1 MYNKQGLNLTFKGVD
16 WNTEQVTFTDETTGD
31 EITTTM
37 ESKNGS
43 FIIHY
48 RGRTINLDD
57 VEGYNG

>member
-1 MYNKQGLNLTFKGVD
+1 MYELTFKGVD
-16 WNTEQVTFTDETTGD
+16 WNTEQVTLIDNVTGD

-37 ESKNGS
+37 ESKDGS

-57 VEGYNG
+57 VEMVL

>member
-1 MYNKQGLNLTFKGVD
+1 MYDKQGLNLSFSYVD
-16 WNTEQVTFTDETTGD
+16 WSREQVTFTDEDTGD

-37 ESKNGS
+37 EAKDGS

-57 VEGYNG
+57 VEMML

>member
-1 MYNKQGLNLTFKGVD
+1 MYNKQGLNLIFKGVD
-16 WNTEQVTFTDETTGD
+16 WNTEQVTFIDSVTGD

-37 ESKNGS
+37 ESKDGS

-57 VEGYNG
+57 VEMVL

>member
-1 MYNKQGLNLTFKGVD
+1 MYELTFKGVD
-16 WNTEQVTFTDETTGD
+16 WNTEQVTFIDNVTGD

-37 ESKNGS
+37 ESKDGS

-57 VEGYNG
+57 VEGYDG

>member
-1 MYNKQGLNLTFKGVD
+1 MYQYLNLSFTSVD
-16 WNTEQVTFTDETTGD
+16 WNTEQVTFIDNTTGD

-37 ESKNGS
+37 ESKDGS

-57 VEGYNG
+57 VEGYDG

>member
-1 MYNKQGLNLTFKGVD
+1 MYELTFKGVD
-16 WNTEQVTFTDETTGD
+16 WNTEQVTFIDNTTGD

-37 ESKNGS
+37 EAKDGS

>member
-1 MYNKQGLNLTFKGVD
+1 MYDKQGLNLQFKYVD
-16 WNTEQVTFTDETTGD
+16 WSKEQVTFTDNTTGD

-37 ESKNGS
+37 ESKDGS

-57 VEGYNG
+57 VEVYDG

>member
-1 MYNKQGLNLTFKGVD
+1 MYELTFKSVD
-16 WNTEQVTFTDETTGD
+16 WNTEQVTFIDNTTGD

-37 ESKNGS
+37 ESKDGS

-57 VEGYNG
+57 VEGYDG

>member
-1 MYNKQGLNLTFKGVD
+1 MYNKQGLTFTSVD
-16 WNTEQVTFTDETTGD
+16 WSKEQVTFIDNVTGD

-37 ESKNGS
+37 ESKDGS

-57 VEGYNG
+57 VEMML